1 MDELLAVILV
11 CVIAF
16 LVGFG
21 LGVVYAKK
29 VKEEVLEKLEI
40 VEGKVD
46 YLKEKVKGKDDE
58 GLF

>member
-11 CVIAF
+11 CVAAF
-16 LVGFG
+16 CIGFG

-58 GLF
+58 EIL

>member
-1 MDELLAVILV
+1 MQEFLIIVLV
-11 CVIAF
+11 CAVAF

-29 VKEEVLEKLEI
+29 VKKEVLEKLEI

-58 GLF
+58 EIL

>member
-1 MDELLAVILV
+1 MSEFLIIILV
-11 CVIAF
+11 CAIAF

-21 LGVVYAKK
+21 LGVIYAKK
-29 VKEEVLEKLEI
+29 VKEEVLEKLE
-40 VEGKVD
+40 VLDGKVD